1 LSRVCRRNSLRE
13 PRTIFVTG
21 CSTGI
26 GRATAELCARAGHRV
41 VATARRPETLDD
53 LVALAQRERLQLKV
67 TACDVT
73 DEDSM
78 KGAVEFARASF
89 GDVHVLVNNAGYGA
103 MGPLEAVPPL
113 EARRQLEVN
122 LFGPMRLVQLV
133 APDMRR
139 AGWGRIINVSSVLG
153 RVVQPLSG
161 WYCASKFAL
170 EALSDTL
177 RLELEPFGIHT
188 VSILPGPV
196 RTAFTSNMT
205 VCPLPADMPDFYRR
219 LVAHRTGLQTN
230 RPFEV
235 SADAAARLI
244 LRAIQARRPRARYL
258 LTVPTHIAVHLRPLL
273 TVRAWDRLVAW
284 YFGVGRVRTTDEER
298 ATR

>member
-1 LSRVCRRNSLRE
+1 LTGAT
-13 PRTIFVTG
+13 RTVFITG
-21 CSTGI
+21 CSSGI
-26 GRATAELCARAGHRV
+26 GRATAGLCARAGHRV
-41 VATARRPETLDD
+41 IATARRPETLGD
-53 LVALAQRERLQLKV
+53 LVALAEREHLQLKAA
-67 TACDVT
+67 ACDVT
-73 DEDSM
+73 NEDSM
-78 KGAVEFARASF
+78 KRAVDFAHASF
-89 GDVHVLVNNAGYGA
+89 GEINVLVNNAGYGA
-103 MGPLEAVPPL
+103 MGPLEAVPMI

-122 LFGPMRLVQLV
+122 TFGPMRLIQLI

-139 AGWGRIINVSSVLG
+139 ARWGRIVNVSSVLG

-170 EALSDTL
+170 EAISDTL

-219 LVAHRTGLQTN
+219 LVAYRMGLQHD

-235 SADAAARLI
+235 PAEAAAKLI
-244 LRAIQARRPRARYL
+244 LRAVRARRPRARYL
-258 LTVPTHIAVHLRPLL
+258 LTVPTHIAIRLRPLL
-273 TVRAWDRLVAW
+273 TVRAWDKLVAR
-284 YFGVGRVRTTDEER
+284 YFGVNRVSMKDERTTR
-298 ATR
+298 